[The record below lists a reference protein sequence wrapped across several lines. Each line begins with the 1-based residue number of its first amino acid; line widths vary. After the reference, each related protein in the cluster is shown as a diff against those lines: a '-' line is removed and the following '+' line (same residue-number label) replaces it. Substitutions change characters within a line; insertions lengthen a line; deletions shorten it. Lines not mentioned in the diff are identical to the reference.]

1 VQRCRN
7 HKIRNVIERLPEEQ
21 KDQVKTA
28 MRPAY
33 RLESK
38 EGIARLKK
46 LAEWLEQEQPAPA
59 VRLRDAAMILRRVA
73 SSFLATEKNSRR
85 VMGWKDLW
93 QLKSILGREKAAIKQ
108 EVA

>member
-1 VQRCRN
+1 LQ
-7 HKIRNVIERLPEEQ
+7 ERLEECFTSNRWG
-21 KDQVKTA
+21 V
-28 MRPAY
+28 PASLH
-33 RLESK
+33 RCLATTNLIESPQS
-38 EGIARLKK
+38 GVPRRTGRVCR
-46 LAEWLEQEQPAPA
+46 W
-59 VRLRDAAMILRRVA
+59 RDAAMILRRVA